1 MTTIEK
7 DADRGVP
14 EPLARIL
21 AVVNTRYGR
30 TRADDWQSLEQLREW
45 LIHNQLL
52 ASETPVSQGD
62 LRRLLEVREALRG
75 LLRGNNGT
83 PVASEHIET
92 LNHMAKYAPLM
103 VRFRPDGSAQLVP
116 DIEGVDGIIGS
127 LLGSVFTAMADG
139 TWARLKACRNERC
152 QKAFYDS
159 SKNHSGTWCTM
170 AKCGSR
176 IKARAYRRRQQQ
188 RVED

>member
-52 ASETPVSQGD
+52 ASETPISQGD
-62 LRRLLEVREALRG
+62 LRRLLEVREAVRG

-92 LNHMAKYAPLM
+92 LNHLAKHAPLI

-159 SKNHSGTWCTM
+159 SKNHSGTWCAM

-176 IKARAYRRRQQQ
+176 IKARAYRQRQQQ